1 MIIMAKTRVA
11 VIFGGVSSEHEVSLI
26 SATNVMQNLSPDK
39 YEIIPIGITK
49 KGRWLFYPGDISAIA
64 SGKWDTNPDCAPAV
78 ILPDPMYNGIAK
90 IEDGMVNTV
99 KVDVVFPVLHG
110 KNGEDGTIQGLMDM
124 AGIPYVGCGCLAS
137 ACCMDKSFTHM
148 ILQENGI
155 HNARWEVILQ
165 SEINHLDDI
174 CEKIADKLG
183 YPIFVKPA
191 CSGSSV
197 GVNKASGFD
206 ELKEAVK
213 LAFAHDKK
221 VVCEEFIEGRELEC
235 AVMGNDSPFASSV
248 GEIVSCN
255 DFYDYDAKYILGTSG
270 LNIPADIP
278 EESAKEIRETAVK
291 AFKALNCS
299 GLSRVDFFLKKDGTV
314 ILNEINTLPGF
325 TSISMYPKLMENIG
339 ISYSELLDRL
349 IALALEK

>member
-78 ILPDPMYNGIAK
+78 IPDPMYNGIAK

-197 GVNKASGFD
+197 GVNKASDFD

>member
-1 MIIMAKTRVA
+1 MAKTRVA

-78 ILPDPMYNGIAK
+78 IPDPMYNGIAK

-197 GVNKASGFD
+197 GVNKASDFD